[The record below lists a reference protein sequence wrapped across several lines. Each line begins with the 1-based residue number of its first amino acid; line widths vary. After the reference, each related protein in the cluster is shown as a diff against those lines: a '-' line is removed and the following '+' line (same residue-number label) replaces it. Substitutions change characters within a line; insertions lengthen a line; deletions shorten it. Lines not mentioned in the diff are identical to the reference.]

1 MNSAPSTE
9 GLHDLAREFRLPMT
23 IYTTNDRLEPD
34 QAIDPR
40 MICIP
45 VEDEDCLQVSD
56 PGEKSVRDFL
66 RNMNYMEIALPRQFL
81 DAGTRVH

>member
-1 MNSAPSTE
+1 MNSAPPVE

-23 IYTTNDRLEPD
+23 IYTTSDSLEPA

-40 MICIP
+40 MICVP

-56 PGEKSVRDFL
+56 PGEKNVRDY
-66 RNMNYMEIALPRQFL
+66 RGNMGYVEIALPRQFL
-81 DAGTRVH
+81 DTDRGAS

>member
-1 MNSAPSTE
+1 MNSAPSAE

-23 IYTTNDRLEPD
+23 IYNASDSLEPA

-45 VEDEDCLQVSD
+45 VEDE
-56 PGEKSVRDFL
+56 E
-66 RNMNYMEIALPRQFL
+66 
-81 DAGTRVH
+81 AGFSGADETVMREWA

>member
-1 MNSAPSTE
+1 MSHALSAE

-23 IYTTNDRLEPD
+23 IYTTNDSLEPA

-56 PGEKSVRDFL
+56 PGEKNVRDY
-66 RNMNYMEIALPRQFL
+66 RGNMGYVEIALPRQFL
-81 DAGTRVH
+81 DTDRGAS

>member
-1 MNSAPSTE
+1 MNSAPSVE

-23 IYTTNDRLEPD
+23 IYNASDSLEPA

-45 VEDEDCLQVSD
+45 AEDEERLQVSV
-56 PGEKSVRDFL
+56 PGEKDVRDY
-66 RNMNYMEIALPRQFL
+66 RGNVGYAEIALPRQFL
-81 DAGTRVH
+81 DADGGAS

>member
-1 MNSAPSTE
+1 MNHAPSAE

-23 IYTTNDRLEPD
+23 IYTTNDGLEPA

-40 MICIP
+40 MVCIP

-56 PGEKSVRDFL
+56 PGEKNVRDYL

-81 DAGTRVH
+81 DTSTRDH